1 MTDEKRNFLEKT
13 LMFRVGSE
21 QIIWGIALDTVEV
34 DAHEV
39 DEFLGD
45 GWYQHPFEARDGHA
59 AKQERVRLEA
69 LEAQRLKDEQAEA
82 EKQRLLDE
90 QEAEAKRQRE
100 QEARDEEARL
110 KGLADEAAKADND
123 LKAKLI
129 EEATGLGLTV
139 DKRWGTRTIQEAIDE
154 AKKPK

>member
-21 QIIWGIALDTVEV
+21 QIIWGIALDTVEIE
-34 DAHEV
+34 AHEV
-39 DEFLGD
+39 DEYLGD

-59 AKQERVRLEA
+59 AEQERLHLEA
-69 LEAQRLKDEQAEA
+69 LEAQRIKDEQAAA
-82 EKQRLLDE
+82 EKKRLEDEASENQRRLDD
-90 QEAEAKRQRE
+90 EAK
-100 QEARDEEARL
+100 L
-110 KGLADEAAKADND
+110 KLANDEAARADND

-139 DKRWGTRTIQEAIDE
+139 DKRWGTKTIQEAIDE
-154 AKKPK
+154 AKKSK